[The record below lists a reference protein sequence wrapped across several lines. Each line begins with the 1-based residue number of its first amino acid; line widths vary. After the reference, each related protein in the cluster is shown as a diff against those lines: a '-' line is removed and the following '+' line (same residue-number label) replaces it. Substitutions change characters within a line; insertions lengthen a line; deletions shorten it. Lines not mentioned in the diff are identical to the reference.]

1 MWALIKGWIGTPSL
15 KSVSMMV
22 LIVMVCIAAY
32 LGWRWLD
39 GVLTTVE
46 TQTTAINNLNKTIGS
61 KDQQISTLDTARQAA
76 EKKAEFYAAK
86 TEILN
91 KESQVNAKQAQEYQ
105 QKSNVLQQK
114 LRELQSED
122 KCAKAAVS
130 DDVIRMQRESID
142 AFNAK
147 YSR

>member
-1 MWALIKGWIGTPSL
+1 MWALIKGWVGTPSL
-15 KSVSMMV
+15 KSVSMLV

-61 KDQQISTLDTARQAA
+61 KDQQISTLDTARLAA
-76 EKKAEFYAAK
+76 EKKAEFYAAR

-91 KESQVNAKQAQEYQ
+91 QESQMNAKHAQEYQ

-114 LRELQSED
+114 LRELQD
-122 KCAKAAVS
+122 NNVCANAPVS
-130 DDVIRMQRESID
+130 DDVIRVQRESID

>member
-32 LGWRWLD
+32 FGWRWLD

-122 KCAKAAVS
+122 KCANAAVS